1 MSSRRLFISD
11 LHIEQSRTDIISG
24 LFQFLDRNKNK
35 CEALYI
41 LGDLFEVWIGDDAIA
56 DTEIAVASKLHDFS
70 QHGASV
76 FIMHG
81 NRDFL
86 IGDEYANRC
95 GATIIYDNHLV
106 KIEDENLL
114 LLHGDTLC
122 TDDIEYLRFREL
134 VRNNIWQQQFL
145 GKPITERAAYAS
157 QVRERSKLEMSSKSE
172 YIMDVNQNAVLEL
185 FENHKPSKVLHG
197 HTHRPAI
204 HDLNTKSKNSMLG
217 KVQRIVLGDWNEKGW
232 YAELQGKT
240 LELHSFALP
249 NELSATNIN

>member
-11 LHIEQSRTDIISG
+11 LHIDQSRTDIIYG
-24 LFQFLDRNKNK
+24 LFQFLERNKNK

-56 DTEIAVASKLHDFS
+56 DTEMAVASKLRDYS

-76 FIMHG
+76 VIMHG

-86 IGDEYANRC
+86 IGNEYANQC

-134 VRNNIWQQQFL
+134 VRDNIWKQ
-145 GKPITERAAYAS
+145 
-157 QVRERSKLEMSSKSE
+157 
-172 YIMDVNQNAVLEL
+172 
-185 FENHKPSKVLHG
+185 
-197 HTHRPAI
+197 
-204 HDLNTKSKNSMLG
+204 
-217 KVQRIVLGDWNEKGW
+217 
-232 YAELQGKT
+232 
-240 LELHSFALP
+240 
-249 NELSATNIN
+249 

>member
-11 LHIEQSRTDIISG
+11 LHIDQSRTDIIYG
-24 LFQFLDRNKNK
+24 LFQFLERNKNK

-86 IGDEYANRC
+86 IGDKYAKRC

-145 GKPITERAAYAS
+145 GKPITERAAYAR
-157 QVRERSKLEMSSKSE
+157 QVRDRSKLEMSSKS
-172 YIMDVNQNAVLEL
+172 
-185 FENHKPSKVLHG
+185 
-197 HTHRPAI
+197 
-204 HDLNTKSKNSMLG
+204 
-217 KVQRIVLGDWNEKGW
+217 
-232 YAELQGKT
+232 
-240 LELHSFALP
+240 
-249 NELSATNIN
+249 

>member
-56 DTEIAVASKLHDFS
+56 DTEIAVASKLLDFS
-70 QHGASV
+70 QNGASV

-95 GATIIYDNHLV
+95 GATIIYDNHLI

-134 VRNNIWQQQFL
+134 VRDNIWQQEFL
-145 GKPITERAAYAS
+145 GKPITERAAYAR

-172 YIMDVNQNAVLEL
+172 YIMDVNPDAVQQIFSEYNFPPFLI
-185 FENHKPSKVLHG
+185 HG
-197 HTHRPAI
+197 HTHR
-204 HDLNTKSKNSMLG
+204 LKNHEYIFD
-217 KVQRIVLGDWNEKGW
+217 KHECQRWVLGDWHGKGN
-232 YAELQGKT
+232 YISFKDGQLQYN
-240 LELHSFALP
+240 F
-249 NELSATNIN
+249 LSS

>member
-56 DTEIAVASKLHDFS
+56 DTEIAVASKLLDFS
-70 QHGASV
+70 QNGASV

-86 IGDEYANRC
+86 IGEEYANRC
-95 GATIIYDNHLV
+95 GATIIYDNHLI

-122 TDDIEYLRFREL
+122 TDDIEYQRFREL
-134 VRNNIWQQQFL
+134 VRDNIWQQEFL
-145 GKPITERAAYAS
+145 SKPITERAAYAQ
-157 QVRERSKLEMSSKSE
+157 QVRDRSKLEALSKSE
-172 YIMDVNQNAVLEL
+172 YIMDVNQNAVLK
-185 FENHKPSKVLHG
+185 FFKNHKASKVLHG

-204 HDLNTKSKNSMLG
+204 HTIGAQSKNCILE
-217 KVQRIVLGDWNEKGW
+217 KAQRVVLGDWNEKGW
-232 YAELQGKT
+232 YAELQANT

-249 NELSATNIN
+249 NELSTTNIN

>member
-1 MSSRRLFISD
+1 MSSRQLFISD
-11 LHIEQSRTDIISG
+11 LHIEKSRTDIISG

-35 CEALYI
+35 CDALYI

-56 DTEIAVASKLHDFS
+56 DTEIAVASRLLEFS
-70 QHGASV
+70 ESGASV

-86 IGDEYANRC
+86 IGDEYAKLC
-95 GATIIYDNHLV
+95 GATIIYDNYLV
-106 KIEDENLL
+106 KVGDESLL

-134 VRNNIWQQQFL
+134 VRNNIWRQEFL
-145 GKPITERAAYAS
+145 NKPITERATYAR
-157 QVRERSKLEMSSKSE
+157 QVRDRSKLEMLSKSD
-172 YIMDVNQNAVLEL
+172 YIMDVNQDAVLEL
-185 FENHKPSKVLHG
+185 FKTHKTSKVLHG

-204 HDLNTKSKNSMLG
+204 HDLNAKSEDSILG
-217 KVQRIVLGDWNEKGW
+217 KAQRIVLGDWNQKGW

-240 LELHSFALP
+240 LELHSFSLP
-249 NELSATNIN
+249 NELSTTNIN

>member
-11 LHIEQSRTDIISG
+11 LHIDQSRTDIIYG
-24 LFQFLDRNKNK
+24 LFQFLERNKNK

-56 DTEIAVASKLHDFS
+56 DTEMAVASKLRDFS

-86 IGDEYANRC
+86 IGNEYANQC

-134 VRNNIWQQQFL
+134 VRDNIWQQEFL
-145 GKPITERAAYAS
+145 GKPITERAAYAR

-185 FENHKPSKVLHG
+185 FKSHKTSKVLHG

-204 HDLNTKSKNSMLG
+204 HNIGAQSKNCILE
-217 KVQRIVLGDWNEKGW
+217 KAQRVVLGDWNEKGW
-232 YAELQGKT
+232 YAELQANT

-249 NELSATNIN
+249 NELSTTNIN